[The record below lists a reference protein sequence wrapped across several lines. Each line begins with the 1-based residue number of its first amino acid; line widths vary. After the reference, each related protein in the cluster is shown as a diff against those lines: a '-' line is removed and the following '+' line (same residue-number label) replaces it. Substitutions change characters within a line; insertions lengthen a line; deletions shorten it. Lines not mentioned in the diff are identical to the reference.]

1 VRTLAVES
9 GIAEQCHEKIK
20 VSGAFNLQ
28 SIALVTP
35 LPTLFK
41 ICRLEFNSV
50 LTKYTAAATF
60 ELLLYIL
67 EPMKQ
72 STNDALLL
80 VLAGVSVAR
89 STPSARGSLV

>member
-1 VRTLAVES
+1 MRTLAVES

-35 LPTLFK
+35 LPTLF

-72 STNDALLL
+72 STHDALLL